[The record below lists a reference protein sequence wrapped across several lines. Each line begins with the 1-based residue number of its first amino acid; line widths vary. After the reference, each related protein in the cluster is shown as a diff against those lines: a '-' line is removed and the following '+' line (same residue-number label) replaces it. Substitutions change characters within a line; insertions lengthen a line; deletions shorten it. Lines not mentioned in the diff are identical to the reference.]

1 MTNTKST
8 RPRHRGVNTKLRNCP
23 ALALETRCVFSCQSI
38 QTKPSKSPRSKI
50 RTSSFSS
57 SSFNYS
63 VESSACYP
71 CVEES
76 GALIYQWRDRS
87 ALLKSANNQPFLLR
101 NWWTA
106 LIVVVFPDLCVPAN
120 SIMKGRRF
128 SNSLG
133 RIRDICSSRF
143 AKTVF
148 PGPSISTASTLARV
162 PLCSRARAP
171 ASSRR

>member
-87 ALLKSANNQPFLLR
+87 ALLKSANNHAVSLKKLVDC
-101 NWWTA
+101 A
-106 LIVVVFPDLCVPAN
+106 DC
-120 SIMKGRRF
+120 GRF
-128 SNSLG
+128 SGLM
-133 RIRDICSSRF
+133 
-143 AKTVF
+143 
-148 PGPSISTASTLARV
+148 
-162 PLCSRARAP
+162 RAREFYNERATLLEQPWSNPRYLLFEICEDGLPWSVHLNRLHPRTCP
-171 ASSRR
+171 AL